1 MCNVYIVKNVHVRC
15 ASVCRKSELDHIL
28 YFALHCA
35 GLKCAS
41 TNTFT
46 CGGILLRVIM
56 WVLCSAECAFQRKL
70 NKSYFL
76 PAPHVFLSL
85 SLFYSLTL
93 FVIITFL
100 FTFFALYE
108 YEQNG
113 KIFGSTE
120 PRHLFWKRKEGF
132 SLSHLWTTVDVSA
145 LLCDVES
152 LLYAQFFAFWLFG
165 SPNSSSMNANR
176 ICEKTISTGNL
187 ERERKRMRVK
197 NRMYFLPLSLL
208 FS

>member
-1 MCNVYIVKNVHVRC
+1 MCNVYVVKNVHVRC

-85 SLFYSLTL
+85 SFTLLHSSSSSHFYSHFLPCTSMSKMVKYLAQLSPDTSFENVKRAFHFRIFEPQLMSLHSCVTL
-93 FVIITFL
+93 NHFYMRNSLHFGFLVRRIHLQWMRIVFV
-100 FTFFALYE
+100 
-108 YEQNG
+108 
-113 KIFGSTE
+113 
-120 PRHLFWKRKEGF
+120 
-132 SLSHLWTTVDVSA
+132 
-145 LLCDVES
+145 
-152 LLYAQFFAFWLFG
+152 
-165 SPNSSSMNANR
+165 
-176 ICEKTISTGNL
+176 
-187 ERERKRMRVK
+187 RKR
-197 NRMYFLPLSLL
+197 FLRGT
-208 FS
+208 